1 MTPILAASVW
11 SRFLEYPFYH
21 NALIAGVAMAAACA
35 MLSVFVVYKR
45 MAFIGQGISHA
56 AFGGVGAALL
66 LQAALP
72 AFETPILRDAVVAVF
87 CIATALL
94 IGRVS
99 RGRRVSEDS
108 AIGICLVAAMAL
120 GMLLLDLRKGMGAT
134 PPFHSILFGSI
145 LGISRAAV
153 WVACIEAACV
163 VILVLA
169 FFKELVFFTCD
180 EEGAEV
186 FGVPTGLVYYGL
198 LVCIAVTIVIAM
210 RLLGVIL
217 CSALLILPGATA
229 SLWSHRIRRVALIAV
244 LCAAGCVTAGLF
256 LAIAFGSLSTGPLI
270 VLVQCAVLGVSW
282 IVRSAR
288 ERRAARRATTGPT
301 TDTSAGTDGGHAIA
315 PPLEQ

>member
-11 SRFLEYPFYH
+11 SRFLEHSFYH
-21 NALIAGVAMAAACA
+21 NALIAGVAMAVACA
-35 MLSVFVVYKR
+35 VLSVFVVHKR

-56 AFGGVGAALL
+56 AFGGIGAALL
-66 LQAALP
+66 LQVALP
-72 AFETPILRDAVVAVF
+72 AFETPFLRDAVVAVF
-87 CIATALL
+87 CIAAALL

-99 RGRRVSEDS
+99 RGGRVSEDS

-120 GMLLLDLRKGMGAT
+120 GMLLLDLRKGMGPT

-163 VILVLA
+163 VVLVVA

-186 FGVPTGLVYYGL
+186 FGVPTGPVYYGL
-198 LVCIAVTIVIAM
+198 LICIAVTIVVAM

-217 CSALLILPGATA
+217 CSSLLILPGATA
-229 SLWSHRIRRVALIAV
+229 SLWSHHIRRVSTIAV
-244 LCAAGCVTAGLF
+244 MCAVGCVAGGLF
-256 LAIAFGSLSTGPLI
+256 LAVMFGNLSTGPLI
-270 VLVQCAVLGVSW
+270 VVVQCVVFGVSW
-282 IVRSAR
+282 FVCSCRTCRGSR
-288 ERRAARRATTGPT
+288 
-301 TDTSAGTDGGHAIA
+301 
-315 PPLEQ
+315 

>member
-1 MTPILAASVW
+1 MTVPIYATVW
-11 SRFLEYPFYH
+11 SRFLQYPFYH
-21 NALIAGVAMAAACA
+21 NALIAGVAVGVACA
-35 MLSVFVVYKR
+35 VLSVFVVYKR

-66 LQAALP
+66 LEVALP
-72 AFETPILRDAVVAVF
+72 AFAVAALRDGVIAAF

-99 RGRRVSEDS
+99 RGRRVTEDS

-120 GMLLLDLRKGMGAT
+120 GMLLLDLRKGLGYT

-153 WVACIEAACV
+153 WTACIEAAV
-163 VILVLA
+163 VLALVFA

-180 EEGAEV
+180 EEAAKV

-198 LVCIAVTIVIAM
+198 LVCIAVTIVVAM

-217 CSALLILPGATA
+217 CSALLILPGAIA
-229 SLWSHRIRRVALIAV
+229 SLWSRHIRRVTLIAV
-244 LCAAGCVTAGLF
+244 VCAAGCVAAGLF

-270 VLVQCAVLGVSW
+270 VLVLCAVFAVSW
-282 IVRSAR
+282 LVRALR
-288 ERRAARRATTGPT
+288 TR
-301 TDTSAGTDGGHAIA
+301 
-315 PPLEQ
+315 